1 MEWGGKEVLR
11 VYPEGSHPDG
21 DSVRP
26 STKGNS
32 DPAAGS
38 SNSRGAPDR
47 DSGDSR
53 SSNRSSPGKVE
64 WSTGPKGTANQRRLF
79 LPADLLTVPSFQLLI
94 LAKRKNLH
102 GKAMSKKVVVSCK
115 GKLAHR

>member
-47 DSGDSR
+47 DSGDTTE
-53 SSNRSSPGKVE
+53 PCDE
-64 WSTGPKGTANQRRLF
+64 
-79 LPADLLTVPSFQLLI
+79 PADDAELL
-94 LAKRKNLH
+94 
-102 GKAMSKKVVVSCK
+102 VSPFRSCC
-115 GKLAHR
+115 